1 MSQFTLQING
11 QARRVE
17 ATSDTPLLWLLR
29 DGLGLVGTKY
39 GCGVG
44 LCGACTVHIDG
55 QPVRACQTAAA
66 TLAGKRVTTIEGLDA
81 SGSHALQR
89 AWQELDVPQCGYC
102 QAGQIMSAA
111 ALLAAKPLPTDA
123 DIDTAMAG
131 NLCRCATYV
140 RIRAAIHRAADI
152 AAGTARKDAL

>member
-17 ATSDTPLLWLLR
+17 AVSDTPLLWLLR

-55 QPVRACQTAAA
+55 QPTRASLTAAA
-66 TLAGKRVTTIEGLDA
+66 TLAGKFLSR
-81 SGSHALQR
+81 
-89 AWQELDVPQCGYC
+89 
-102 QAGQIMSAA
+102 
-111 ALLAAKPLPTDA
+111 
-123 DIDTAMAG
+123 
-131 NLCRCATYV
+131 
-140 RIRAAIHRAADI
+140 
-152 AAGTARKDAL
+152 